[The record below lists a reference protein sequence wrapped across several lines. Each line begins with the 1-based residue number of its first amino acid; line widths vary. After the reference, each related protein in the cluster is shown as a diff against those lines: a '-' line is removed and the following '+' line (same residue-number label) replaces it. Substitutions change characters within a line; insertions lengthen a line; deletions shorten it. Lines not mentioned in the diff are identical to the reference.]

1 MRDVEGA
8 GPHIVFLRLK
18 ELWQEQSD
26 HFEKALILFAERYGL
41 LGAFEE
47 DYQQHP
53 VFPIEQM
60 LVAPEA
66 VIDGEG
72 KLRFVDP
79 STEGRKLLIDLL
91 ESKGWRISSE
101 RDLKAKHSVISMPSA
116 IQFIAKQPDL
126 DSFLWP
132 SREAPRQLAL
142 WEEIR
147 KDFGALL
154 VLDEEAFKGVS
165 VLCTREP
172 LRRWTVSLQL
182 FPSGDTLAEQ
192 LANDRSL
199 SSFNSYLEQAAPR
212 AVLGKDGN
220 LERGWTCGSL
230 LQAMYVMLWLDLTGG
245 STIRKCLSR
254 GCQNYFRMGP
264 QSKSMYCPKRC
275 ANRASTRMKRGQ
287 EP

>member
-1 MRDVEGA
+1 M
-8 GPHIVFLRLK
+8 FLRLK
-18 ELWQEQSD
+18 ELCQEQPD
-26 HFEKALILFAERYGL
+26 LFEIALILFAERYGL

-53 VFPIEQM
+53 VFPIGQM

-72 KLRFVDP
+72 RLRFVDP

-91 ESKGWRISSE
+91 EPKGWRLSGE
-101 RDLKAKHSVISMPSA
+101 RDLKAKHSVISLPSA

-182 FPSGDTLAEQ
+182 FPSGDTPAEQ

-220 LERGWTCGSL
+220 LERGWSCRSL

-245 STIRKCLSR
+245 STIKKCKRRKCS
-254 GCQNYFRMGP
+254 NYFRIGS
-264 QSKSMYCPKRC
+264 QSKSIYCSRKC
-275 ANRASTRMKRGQ
+275 ADTASTRKGRGQ